1 MAGRLAPQAA
11 GRRLSVFLGAWL
23 CLATSLVAG
32 QQPAPQA
39 QQPLFRAG
47 VDLVTVD
54 VRAVD
59 KDGKPVPGLTKDD
72 FVVSLDGQ
80 PRPVMVLD
88 YQVFGRT
95 TAGGPSTAPADVA
108 SNQPAAAATAS
119 RGGRVLLLVI
129 DDLSAQPLQMKG
141 LLNSAE
147 KMVSTLDESDMVGI
161 VTTSGLGP
169 AITPT
174 RDRAAILA
182 ALRGKGLVGRADVKP
197 PEPYVTVNE
206 AFDIARPGGDPDT
219 LNRVVARE
227 CGSSSPRAGR
237 APPPSEICPDYVVA
251 NAKMLASLAEQT
263 TAQQVAAYLH
273 AVMAMH
279 SAPVPRTIIA
289 LTGGVAVP
297 QGRADTLDLISQ
309 AAADADVGFYG
320 LVAVDDMDLAID
332 TSPDRAKA
340 RRDEAA
346 FMVGGME
353 SLALTAGGEAHR
365 VIGQADRFYNRIVTE
380 VSGLYRLGVEAPTG
394 LKPGRFV
401 SVKVSV
407 NRPGVTVH
415 TNTHALQP
423 SAVAAATV
431 PATPASVGDALKLRI
446 EQGGA
451 AFGVPIQ
458 LSTGLRKD
466 TASARLQVL
475 VNVDVPAAT
484 PGPLATMFAMMNSA
498 GTIVFS
504 GRKDVPASTNDDYR
518 VLVPVP
524 LEDGD
529 YRLRVAVADA
539 TGNIGSVDEPV
550 AAHLHKIGPFM
561 ASDLLT
567 TFSAADDVP
576 HFLGLEMLPP
586 NAATVYTSLELY
598 ADAFPS
604 DVTVRMSVASRSGPP
619 LVDTALTPV
628 KSEGRLTMSARIPAG
643 ALPPGPNVVTTE
655 VSTGGHVVGTASAT
669 VRKGS

>member
-1 MAGRLAPQAA
+1 M
-11 GRRLSVFLGAWL
+11 
-23 CLATSLVAG
+23 AG
-32 QQPAPQA
+32 QQPAPQP

-47 VDLVTVD
+47 VDLVTID

-72 FVVSLDGQ
+72 FVVTLAGQ
-80 PRPVMVLD
+80 PRPVVALD

-95 TAGGPSTAPADVA
+95 TASGPSTAPADIA
-108 SNQPAAAATAS
+108 SNPPAAAATAS

-147 KMVSTLDESDMVGI
+147 KMLATLDESDMVGI

-169 AITPT
+169 AISPT
-174 RDRAAILA
+174 RDRAAVLA
-182 ALRGKGLVGRADVKP
+182 ALRGKGLVGRADVRP
-197 PEPYVTVNE
+197 TDPYVTVNE

-219 LNRVVARE
+219 LNLVIGRE
-227 CGSSSPRAGR
+227 CGGGAPRGGR
-237 APPPSEICPDYVVA
+237 KPPDELCPARVVA
-251 NAKMLASLAEQT
+251 NATMLASLAEQT
-263 TAQQVAAYLH
+263 TAQQLTAYLH
-273 AVMAMH
+273 AVTAMH

-309 AAADADVGFYG
+309 AAAAADVGFYG
-320 LVAVDDMDLAID
+320 LVAVDDLDLAID
-332 TSPDRAKA
+332 TSPGRTKA

-365 VIGQADRFYNRIVTE
+365 VVGQADRFYDRIVTE
-380 VSGLYRLGVEAPTG
+380 VSGLYRLGVEAPPG
-394 LKPGRFV
+394 LKQDRYV

-407 NRPGVTVH
+407 KRPGVTVH

-423 SAVAAATV
+423 SAVAAATA

-458 LSTGLRKD
+458 LSTGVRRD
-466 TASARLQVL
+466 SASARLQVL

-504 GRKDVPASTNDDYR
+504 GRKDVPVSTNDDYR

-539 TGNIGSVDEPV
+539 NGNIGSVDEPV
-550 AAHLHKIGPFM
+550 AARLQKIGPFM
-561 ASDLLT
+561 ASDLLR
-567 TFSAADDVP
+567 TFSAADDVR
-576 HFLGLEMLPP
+576 HFLGGETLPP

-598 ADAFPS
+598 ADAFPP
-604 DVTVRMSVASRSGPP
+604 DVTVRMSVASSEGAP
-619 LVDTALTPV
+619 LVDTVLTPA
-628 KSEGRLTMSARIPAG
+628 KSEGRLTVSGKIPAG
-643 ALPPGPNVVTTE
+643 ALPPGGNVVTVT
-655 VSTGGHVVGTASAT
+655 VSTGEHVVGAVSTT
-669 VRKGS
+669 VRKGP